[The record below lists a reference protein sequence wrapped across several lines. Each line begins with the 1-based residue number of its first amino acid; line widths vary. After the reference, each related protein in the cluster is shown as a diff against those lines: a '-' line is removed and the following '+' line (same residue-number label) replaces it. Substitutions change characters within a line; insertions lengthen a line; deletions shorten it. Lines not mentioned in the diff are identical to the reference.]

1 MNPLKTLPP
10 NRRKFLSTGLA
21 LGTLSALVSVS
32 GKTVSNAM
40 AEDST
45 ASLPSDQRAVA
56 KLRLG
61 SQLRAWI
68 PGKNDAEK
76 MKQMKDWGME
86 AVEAGGHLGD
96 NLERAKEFKKMA
108 DDAGLK
114 ISVICWGACN
124 GEPCSAEPE
133 EARRGVD
140 KIKKAIDAAAVL
152 ECNGIIYVPAFNNHQ
167 ERINRTHQE
176 IRKALVDI
184 DPNTREV
191 KGGFLKEVGD
201 YAASCKC
208 NVILEPLNRKEAWF
222 LRQIG
227 DAASICRDTG
237 SEGVKTM
244 GDFYHMFYEENC
256 DMGAFISGGKY
267 VKHVHFGSGN
277 KRIMPGQ
284 DPAQSFVSG
293 FRGLKFIGYQDFMS
307 FECGCL
313 GGDAQGA
320 VEVPKV
326 LDFIR
331 KSWEEA

>member
-1 MNPLKTLPP
+1 MNHSKTFQH
-10 NRRKFLSTGLA
+10 NRRDFLAAGLAVGALSGLA
-21 LGTLSALVSVS
+21 LTPYAV
-32 GKTVSNAM
+32 KADD
-40 AEDST
+40 AT
-45 ASLPSDQRAVA
+45 APLPIDQRTTA
-56 KLRLG
+56 KLRLC
-61 SQLRAWI
+61 SQLRGWI
-68 PGKNDAEK
+68 PGKGDAEK

-86 AVEAGGHLGD
+86 AVEAGGGLGD
-96 NLERAKEFKKMA
+96 NHDKAKEFKKMA

-114 ISVICWGACN
+114 VSVICWGACN
-124 GEPCSAEPE
+124 GEPCSADAE
-133 EARRGVD
+133 EAQKGVD
-140 KIKKAIDAAAVL
+140 KIKKALDAAAIL
-152 ECNGIIYVPAFNNHQ
+152 ECNGVIYVPAFNNHQ
-167 ERINRTHQE
+167 ARINRTHQE
-176 IRKALVDI
+176 IRKALIDI

-191 KGGFLKEVGD
+191 KGGFLKVVGD
-201 YAASCKC
+201 YAANLKT

-227 DAASICRDTG
+227 DGASICRDCQ

-244 GDFYHMFYEENC
+244 GDFYHMFYEETC
-256 DMGAFISGGKY
+256 DMGAFISGGKF
-267 VKHVHFGSGN
+267 VKHVHFGCGN

-313 GGDAQGA
+313 GGDDKGA

-326 LDFIR
+326 LDFIK